1 MAKHEI
7 SNVRTRGAGTI
18 EKVISYKTEN
28 CEHQDIRVKGE
39 FEGDP
44 SPEEIK
50 QISEVINKAADEI
63 GKIVEQW

>member
-7 SNVRTRGAGTI
+7 SNVRTRGTGEI
-18 EKVISYKTEN
+18 QKRISYKTEI
-28 CEHQDIRVKGE
+28 CEYQEICVKAG

-44 SPEEIK
+44 TPDELK
-50 QISEVINKAADEI
+50 QIAEVIEKAADEI